1 MKYKNLLFT
10 LFIFLICSCSS
21 SDSESDSGIESDDN
35 TVAGDVDAWPE
46 NEKEAFIKNCANSA
60 GSAIPNAE
68 DYCSCMLKK
77 VIKKYPTPED
87 ALKMDVEWMMSE
99 AKNCL

>member
-1 MKYKNLLFT
+1 MKYKNLLYT
-10 LFIFLICSCSS
+10 LFIFLICSCNS
-21 SDSESDSGIESDDN
+21 SDS
-35 TVAGDVDAWPE
+35 WPE
-46 NEKEAFIKNCANSA
+46 NEKEAFIKNCATTT
-60 GSAIPNAE
+60 GSNIPNAE

>member
-1 MKYKNLLFT
+1 MKYKNLLYT
-10 LFIFLICSCSS
+10 LFIFLICSCNS
-21 SDSESDSGIESDDN
+21 SDSSDS
-35 TVAGDVDAWPE
+35 WPE
-46 NEKEAFIKNCANSA
+46 NEKEAFIKNCATTA
-60 GSAIPNAE
+60 GSNIPNAE

-99 AKNCL
+99 AKNCM